1 MEVIKVKKN
10 SIEELMKKISIPLLD
25 ELNFDFVDVE
35 FVKEGP
41 NRFLRLYI
49 DKAEGITLEDCQK
62 VSEKLNDALDEIDP
76 IEENYFLEVSS
87 PGIDRPLK
95 TDDDF
100 KKALNEDVEINLY
113 KAIDGIKRLEGKL
126 VNYDD
131 EAFIIEDEKIGE
143 IRLERNVVSKINL
156 SVKF

>member
-1 MEVIKVKKN
+1 MKKN

>member
-1 MEVIKVKKN
+1 MKKTK
-10 SIEELMKKISIPLLD
+10 IEELMKKISIPILD
-25 ELNFDFVDVE
+25 ELNFNFVDTE

-49 DKAEGITLEDCQK
+49 DKPEGITLDDCQK
-62 VSEKLNDALDEIDP
+62 VSEKLSIILDEVDP

-100 KKALNEDVEINLY
+100 KRALNEDVEINLY
-113 KAIDGIKRLEGKL
+113 KAVDGIKRYEGKL
-126 VNYDD
+126 MDYDD
-131 EAFIIEDEKIGE
+131 ESFTIEVDKIGE
-143 IRLERNVVSKINL
+143 IKLDKNVVSKINL
-156 SVKF
+156 AVKF

>member
-1 MEVIKVKKN
+1 MEVIKLKK
-10 SIEELMKKISIPLLD
+10 SKIEELMKEISTPILE

-49 DKAEGITLEDCQK
+49 DKPEGITLDDCK
-62 VSEKLNDALDEIDP
+62 IASEQLNIVLDEIDP

-95 TDDDF
+95 TDDDLNR
-100 KKALNEDVEINLY
+100 ALDEDVEINLY
-113 KAIDGIKRLEGKL
+113 KAIDGIKRYEGRL
-126 VNYDD
+126 VDFDD
-131 EAFIIEDEKIGE
+131 EAFIIESEKIGE
-143 IRLERNVVSKINL
+143 IRLDRNVVSKINL
-156 SVKF
+156 AVKF

>member
-1 MEVIKVKKN
+1 MKKTKV
-10 SIEELMKKISIPLLD
+10 EELMKKISIPVLD
-25 ELNFDFVDVE
+25 ELNFTFVDTE

-49 DKAEGITLEDCQK
+49 DKPEGITLDDCQK
-62 VSEKLNDALDEIDP
+62 VSEKLSVILDEVDP

-113 KAIDGIKRLEGKL
+113 KAVNGIKRYEGKL
-126 VNYDD
+126 IDYDD
-131 EAFIIEDEKIGE
+131 ESFTIQGDKIGE
-143 IRLERNVVSKINL
+143 IKLDKNVVSKINL
-156 SVKF
+156 AVKF